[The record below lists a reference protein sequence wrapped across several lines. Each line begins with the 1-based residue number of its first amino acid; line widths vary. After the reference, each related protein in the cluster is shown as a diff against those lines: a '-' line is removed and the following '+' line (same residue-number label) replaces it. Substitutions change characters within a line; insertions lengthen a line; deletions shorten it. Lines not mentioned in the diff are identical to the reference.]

1 MEALNFGYNHDKVD
15 AQLPLGF
22 KFYPIDEELITH
34 YLMRK
39 VLDNSLIMLLYFVST
54 KKL

>member
-1 MEALNFGYNHDKVD
+1 MKALNFGYKHDKVD
-15 AQLPLGF
+15 AQISLGF
-22 KFYPIDEELITH
+22 KFHPTDEELITH